1 MRRDFRKRLE
11 EAESFGEIFR
21 VVKSA
26 VQEVLKTRRAGLELI
41 LADLPSG
48 VGAMHQPGSNAI
60 IMNRKYLQALLGSSK
75 TRVEINS
82 HIFFILLHEY
92 LHSLGVLDEEEA
104 KTLSLRVIRETLG
117 EDHPAYKIAVK
128 DLSELR
134 SILEKEQ
141 DLGSDENV
149 EIVRDFD
156 TDNTQ
161 YIA

>member
-1 MRRDFRKRLE
+1 MKKCFRRRLE

-41 LADLPSG
+41 LADLPSEI
-48 VGAMHQPGSNAI
+48 GAVHQPGSNAI
-60 IMNRKYLQALLGSSK
+60 VVNRKYLQILLKSSK
-75 TRVEINS
+75 TRVEVNS
-82 HIFFILLHEY
+82 HVFFILLHEY
-92 LHSLGVLDEEEA
+92 LHSLGVLDEDETR
-104 KTLSLRVIRETLG
+104 TLSLKVIKETLG
-117 EDHPAYKIAVK
+117 EDHPAYRIAIK

-134 SILEKEQ
+134 SLLEKEH
-141 DLGSDENV
+141 DLGSDEDV
-149 EIVRDFD
+149 EIIRDFD

>member
-1 MRRDFRKRLE
+1 MKRDFRKRLE

-104 KTLSLRVIRETLG
+104 KALSLRVIREALG

>member
-1 MRRDFRKRLE
+1 MRGDFRRRLE

-48 VGAMHQPGSNAI
+48 IGAVHQPGSNAI
-60 IMNRKYLQALLGSSK
+60 VMNRRYLQMLLRSSK

-82 HIFFILLHEY
+82 HVFFILLHEY
-92 LHSLGVLDEEEA
+92 LHSLGVLDEDET
-104 KTLSLRVIRETLG
+104 KILSLRVIRETLG
-117 EDHPAYKIAVK
+117 EDHPAYRIAVK
-128 DLSELR
+128 DISELR
-134 SILEKEQ
+134 SLLEKEQ

-149 EIVRDFD
+149 EIVKDFD